1 MDAIDQWLFPRGSL
15 RVRVPTSNGQVSCSC
30 FCYVTIS
37 ICYVILSFRLPV
49 IERKRR
55 TPLAV
60 WNGLHHSLLAHVL
73 VNKNL
78 ARPCHSELNI
88 RRA

>member
-55 TPLAV
+55 TFLVV
-60 WNGLHHSLLAHVL
+60 WNGSLLPHVL

-78 ARPCHSELNI
+78 ARPCHSELNM